1 MKNWINK
8 IPKEKLQ
15 RYVFLGM
22 LILVFVAFF
31 ISLVFIDQKAK
42 PDPNPGKEDP
52 IDNPGGNN
60 DKPVELFKLPVQGTD
75 YKVVR
80 KYWYKDAPKEDLDLA
95 LIEYEAPDKYVY
107 SPSKG
112 ISIAKNDNKAFNVIC
127 SMGGVV
133 KKVEN
138 SPLYGTVITI
148 EHNEGVI
155 TEYSSLASTTFEAG
169 DVAKQGDVLGVSGES
184 EYDSKLSFHVHFKI
198 NKDNVSYNPETFVGK
213 SLKDVK

>member
-1 MKNWINK
+1 MKNWINR

-31 ISLVFIDQKAK
+31 ISLIFIDQNAK
-42 PDPNPGKEDP
+42 PDPGKQDP
-52 IDNPGGNN
+52 IDETPGGK
-60 DKPVELFKLPVQGTD
+60 DDPVELFKLPIQGTD
-75 YKVVR
+75 FKVVR

-95 LIEYEAPDKYVY
+95 LIEYEDTSKYVY
-107 SPSKG
+107 TPSKG

-127 SMGGVV
+127 SIGGVV

-148 EHNEGVI
+148 EHDEDVI
-155 TEYSSLASTTFEAG
+155 TEYSSLASTTFKAG
-169 DVAKQGDVLGVSGES
+169 DVVKQGDVLGVSGES

-198 NKDNVSYNPETFVGK
+198 NKDNKSYNPEALVGK